1 MVGKSLP
8 GKMTFKLRPK
18 AGWGSGVKRQKG
30 NKKFKGSEAEQRI
43 GKFNRLKED
52 QNVLGAQ

>member
-1 MVGKSLP
+1 
-8 GKMTFKLRPK
+8 MTFKLRPK